1 VRHLILAAGSVL
13 VIVVAASAQTMRCGP
28 RIIQPGDSEYA
39 VLALCG
45 QPAAARHW
53 VETFPTGDDYQG
65 VLGVTQI
72 PMDEWDYQNGP
83 DQFVNKVIFRDGVV
97 AEIKN

>member
-1 VRHLILAAGSVL
+1 MRHLIITAGSIL
-13 VIVVAASAQTMRCGP
+13 VVVAAASAQTMMCGP
-28 RIIQPGDSEYA
+28 RIIEPGDSEYA
-39 VLALCG
+39 VLQLCG

-53 VETFPTGDDYQG
+53 IETIPAGDDYQG
-65 VLGVTQI
+65 MMTATQI
-72 PMDEWDYQNGP
+72 PMDEWEYQNSP